1 MYELNDKVKNLVPYD
16 PICGTYDIRLDANE
30 SPFNLEGDIL
40 EQVKT
45 AVSQISFNRYP
56 DPLCTELTKAFADFY
71 EIDGK
76 NVTVGNGSD
85 ELISIIESSLLK
97 KGDKLLVLEPDF
109 SMYGFYSSICEV
121 QCFKSQKQTDLKID
135 IDTLI
140 KKINSE
146 NINMLIFSNPCNP
159 TGQAI
164 TANEARHLVS
174 SVSDCLVVLDE
185 AYMDFYDETLINE
198 VQNYNNLIILR
209 TASKAIGCASLR
221 LGFAVANEKI
231 TNALRAVKSPYNVN
245 CVSQAIGTVIYNN
258 KEFLKNQQKI
268 IVNNTKILYNELTR
282 ISACNDDF
290 HVYETCA
297 NFVFVKTNQ
306 YKEIFEYLKNN
317 SVVIRKFN
325 GYLRITSGKAFE
337 NKTVIS
343 LLDNYFSLR

>member
-1 MYELNDKVKNLVPYD
+1 M
-16 PICGTYDIRLDANE
+16 
-30 SPFNLEGDIL
+30 
-40 EQVKT
+40 
-45 AVSQISFNRYP
+45 
-56 DPLCTELTKAFADFY
+56 
-71 EIDGK
+71 
-76 NVTVGNGSD
+76 
-85 ELISIIESSLLK
+85 
-97 KGDKLLVLEPDF
+97 LEPDF

-221 LGFAVANEKI
+221 LGFAIANEKI

-268 IVNNTKILYNELTR
+268 IVNNTKILYNVLTR